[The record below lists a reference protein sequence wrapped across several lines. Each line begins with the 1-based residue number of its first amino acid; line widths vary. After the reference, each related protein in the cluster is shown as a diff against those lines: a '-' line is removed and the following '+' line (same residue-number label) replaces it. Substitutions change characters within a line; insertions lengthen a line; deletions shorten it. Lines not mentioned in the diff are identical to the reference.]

1 MIHRVIFRYKFIW
14 GPKSQVSVFPLH
26 WPHFKG
32 TFEGCHKPQA
42 SLNNYCL
49 ESIFSCHQNPRK
61 YRLFFFPQTSHIS
74 STLMGLLTLS
84 WTGNHGQ
91 GTGCADCHKLILP
104 LWSHMYLHI
113 IWKHLSEE
121 QKRFPLRKVGTCYQ
135 EGE

>member
-14 GPKSQVSVFPLH
+14 GPKSQVSVFPLR

-61 YRLFFFPQTSHIS
+61 YRLFFFPQS
-74 STLMGLLTLS
+74 ST
-84 WTGNHGQ
+84 
-91 GTGCADCHKLILP
+91 
-104 LWSHMYLHI
+104 
-113 IWKHLSEE
+113 KHLISPLLWWGYLL
-121 QKRFPLRKVGTCYQ
+121 FPEPITMGKVQNVLIVINWSCPFEDICNFTSSGNTRVKNR
-135 EGE
+135 EDSP